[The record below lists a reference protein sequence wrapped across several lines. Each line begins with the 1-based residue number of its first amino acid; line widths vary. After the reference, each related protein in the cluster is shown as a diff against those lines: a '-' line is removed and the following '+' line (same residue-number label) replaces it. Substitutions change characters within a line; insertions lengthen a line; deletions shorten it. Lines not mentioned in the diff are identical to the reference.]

1 MNILALDTSSKT
13 IGLAIM
19 TEETV
24 LYEIHLNSGKEH
36 SSVLLPELDRALQSL
51 AWDMERIDLFVVTTG
66 PGSFTGVRIGL
77 STVKG
82 FVLCHAKPLIGV
94 SVLEALAHNVCG
106 EDGLICPILNGPM
119 GDIYTALYRYRVGS
133 GFSCLL
139 PDQIMKP
146 QSLAVHIQEPVL
158 FVGEGAITKRDEL
171 TGLLPGKARFLSGG
185 VNICRPSVVGQIGK
199 EIFQKTGSHDP
210 FTLIPAYLR
219 PSEAEL
225 KQGSLF

>member
-1 MNILALDTSSKT
+1 MNILALDTSSRT

-24 LYEIHLNSGKEH
+24 LYEIHLNVGKDH

-51 AWDMERIDLFVVTTG
+51 SFGVEDIDLFAVTIG
-66 PGSFTGVRIGL
+66 PGSFTGIRIGL

-82 FVLCHAKPLIGV
+82 FVLCHDKPLIGV
-94 SVLEALAHNVCG
+94 SVLEALAHNVCA
-106 EDGLICPILNGPM
+106 EDMPICPVLNGPM
-119 GDIYTALYRYRVGS
+119 GDIYTALYRYRTES

-146 QSLAVHIQEPVL
+146 QSLPAHIQEPVL
-158 FVGEGAITKRDEL
+158 LIGEGAVAKRDEL
-171 TGLLPGKARFLSGG
+171 MGLLPAKARFLPESF
-185 VNICRPSVVGQIGK
+185 NICRPSVVGKIGR
-199 EIFQKTGSHDP
+199 EMLQKTGSHNP

-225 KQGSLF
+225 KKG